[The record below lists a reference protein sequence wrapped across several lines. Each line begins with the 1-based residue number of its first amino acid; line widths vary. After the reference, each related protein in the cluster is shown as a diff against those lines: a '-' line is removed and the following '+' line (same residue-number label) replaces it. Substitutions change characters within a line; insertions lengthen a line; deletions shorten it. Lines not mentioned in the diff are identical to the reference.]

1 MACAKKG
8 AKKAKETEK
17 KKNIKHLNDAF
28 TILKKAEC
36 LVFSDPKGY
45 FSDTELR
52 LISEILS
59 AQYEGRRLIST
70 QIASMLG
77 VTRSAISQIVN
88 RLEAEGYVKR
98 VADDVDRKIA
108 YIVVTEKTLAA
119 YEKEINGCIV
129 LMGRVIDRYGD
140 EKFEKMRELFT
151 EFTSIVEEEKKKC
164 CCKGK

>member
-8 AKKAKETEK
+8 AKKAKEAE
-17 KKNIKHLNDAF
+17 KNIKHLNDAF
-28 TILKKAEC
+28 IILKKAEC

-88 RLEAEGYVKR
+88 RLETEGYVKR

-108 YIVVTEKTLAA
+108 YIVVTEKTLET
-119 YEKEINGCIV
+119 YEKEIKGCIS
-129 LMGRVIDRYGD
+129 LMGRVMERYGD
-140 EKFEKMRELFT
+140 EKFEEMCKLFT

-164 CCKGK
+164 CCKEK